1 MKKQKLVNEWIQGCD
16 CDDPSPGLGTQGEV
30 WDDVLHNL
38 NFRSNGLCQ
47 GTSSRHI
54 PFDVGSEVKV
64 TVHLEKR
71 VNLMVSILNQN
82 SLLPL
87 PQRTLRD
94 SFLFLHW
101 MDLSCS
107 LKGLNIPIIAK
118 WHPLAS
124 TPNQFLLCYLFLRG
138 QQFCNLGILPHS
150 VGVLGHIV
158 DGDKRKNSARCLV
171 FKSFHIFYI
180 VNALH

>member
-1 MKKQKLVNEWIQGCD
+1 MNTRVWLWRSQPRFGHLRG
-16 CDDPSPGLGTQGEV
+16 GLGWRV
-30 WDDVLHNL
+30 DNL

-47 GTSSRHI
+47 GTSSRRI
-54 PFDVGSEVKV
+54 PLDVGSKVKV

-82 SLLPL
+82 SLLTL
-87 PQRTLRD
+87 PQRSLRD
-94 SFLFLHW
+94 SFLSLPW

-107 LKGLNIPIIAK
+107 LKGLNIPVMAR
-118 WHPLAS
+118 WHPLTS

-138 QQFCNLGILPHS
+138 QQFCNLGVLPHS

-171 FKSFHIFYI
+171 FKSVHVLYI